1 MMNTNLISL
10 GALVLAVF
18 VTGSFFGSDLRDR
31 AEVRKEIAALKA
43 SQEQAMSEVLKANQ
57 AYFEQQKKFNEETQ
71 TLYKQLGTLT
81 NQKKEVTIAIAKIKE
96 QGVEQQK
103 EIDLHISNFK
113 SLIKARPVELE
124 PTKPIQ

>member
-1 MMNTNLISL
+1 MNNNLISL
-10 GALVLAVF
+10 GTLVLSVF
-18 VTGSFFGSDLRDR
+18 VAGSFFGSDLKDR

-57 AYFEQQKKFNEETQ
+57 TYFEQQKKFNEVSQ
-71 TLYKQLGTLT
+71 TLYNQLGALT
-81 NQKKEVTIAIAKIKE
+81 NQKKEVTAAIAKIKE

-113 SLIKARPVELE
+113 NLIKARPIELE
-124 PTKPIQ
+124 SIKTIQ